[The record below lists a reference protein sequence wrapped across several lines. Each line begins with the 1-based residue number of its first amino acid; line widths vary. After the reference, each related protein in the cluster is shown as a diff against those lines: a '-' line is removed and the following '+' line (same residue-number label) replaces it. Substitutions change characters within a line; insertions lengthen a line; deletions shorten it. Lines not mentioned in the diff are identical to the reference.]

1 MKFLYVNLIL
11 ACLTQIVASEED
23 CTIIAVAGV
32 KTDLEDS
39 NDIDFLCELDA
50 KDNNGIS
57 GFTVPMKLNMSQKED
72 MKTKLSKGEVKSGS
86 SKLSNSLGATISQK
100 GVKIPV
106 GTPVKVL
113 NNDVGSSS
121 VSHFGKKY
129 FLGVRVKAADKTHS
143 HTAQV
148 MSDNIFGSY
157 GDPNNMKSQM
167 FDCSWGQYEIIP
179 GVNPSSNQDISEHE
193 EAPGIIEVNIGLN
206 LVGNDRY
213 TIKNA
218 VTAAV
223 QELLGFTLPGPFD
236 HVMYML
242 EGCYTDC
249 GWAGYAYI
257 NSWNQVYQGIYYSF
271 TGVQV
276 HELGHNLGMAHSGG
290 LDGATYTD
298 HTCMM
303 GNPLYSD
310 DVGKMCFNPAKN
322 WYLGWYGDD
331 YVTFDPSTE
340 GCWTGT
346 IIGIGEW
353 DSGNYGIPVDIKIET
368 GTSEDYF
375 IGFNRAAGPN
385 AQNDEADDEV
395 TIVQT
400 GNNGISYSQS
410 SLKSHLTEGESYTFS
425 NWKGSGEDL
434 SVIVNAI
441 DITSTPGTAQVTIQ
455 LGSFP
460 CQGYPTPAPTT
471 PSPTP
476 STGPCTKEVTVSVTT
491 DSYPS
496 ETSWSITSVDD
507 PNNDLMSGSNYAD
520 QGATYSETE
529 YLTCGKTYKFTIN
542 DTYGDGNCCSYGE
555 GNFIVTVEGSVVAEG
570 GEFGSTE
577 VKEFVIQEDSSPTN
591 PPNPSPTNP
600 PSPSPANP
608 PSSSPINPPSSSP
621 TNPPTPSPSNPPSS
635 SPINPPTPS
644 PTNPPSSSPT
654 NPPTPSPTNPPTPS
668 PTNPPSSSP
677 TNHPSSS
684 PINPPS
690 SSPTNPPIHSPTIAT
705 NPPVVPTSS
714 PVTSPNFC
722 EIFTLSL
729 TTDMYGYETSFAL
742 VNELAGKLRLMG
754 GAYTSS
760 KTFEESACLANGR
773 YIFTISDSHGD
784 GICCGSQGDG
794 SYKITLGDELIGQG
808 GDFGESEQ
816 IVFDVGPP
824 GPTRAPTSAPSC
836 LFSGLSCLVGDQC
849 CSERCKNNS
858 CV

>member
-129 FLGVRVKAADKTHS
+129 FLGVKVKAADKTHS
-143 HTAQV
+143 HTAQE
-148 MSDNIFGSY
+148 MSDNIFGTY

-179 GVNPSSNQDISEHE
+179 GVNPSSNLDISEHE
-193 EAPGIIEVNIGLN
+193 IAPGIIEVSIGLN
-206 LVGNDRY
+206 LEGNDRY
-213 TIKNA
+213 SIRNA
-218 VTAAV
+218 VTTAV

-257 NSWNQVYQGIYYSF
+257 NSWNQVYQGRYYSL

-322 WYLGWYGDD
+322 WYLGWYGTD

-400 GNNGISYSQS
+400 GNNGESYSQS

-491 DSYPS
+491 DNYPS

-520 QGATYSETE
+520 PGATYSETE

-621 TNPPTPSPSNPPSS
+621 TNPPTP
-635 SPINPPTPS
+635 
-644 PTNPPSSSPT
+644 
-654 NPPTPSPTNPPTPS
+654 
-668 PTNPPSSSP
+668 
-677 TNHPSSS
+677 
-684 PINPPS
+684 
-690 SSPTNPPIHSPTIAT
+690 SPTIAT